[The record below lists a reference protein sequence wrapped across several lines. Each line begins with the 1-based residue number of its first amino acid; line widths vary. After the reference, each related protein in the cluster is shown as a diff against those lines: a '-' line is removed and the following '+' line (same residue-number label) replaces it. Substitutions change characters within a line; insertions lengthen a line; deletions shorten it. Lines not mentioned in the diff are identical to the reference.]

1 MTARV
6 FLAAVLACTVAA
18 AFAGG
23 SAVFQS
29 GAYDNVVVA
38 IKDSVPVAN
47 CKLIVNNVE
56 VSVWIILLLIL
67 GI

>member
-1 MTARV
+1 MTAYA
-6 FLAAVLACTVAA
+6 FLAVVLACITAVS
-18 AFAGG
+18 FAGG

-47 CKLIVNNVE
+47 CKTIVNNVE
-56 VSVWIILLLIL
+56 VSVESL
-67 GI
+67 